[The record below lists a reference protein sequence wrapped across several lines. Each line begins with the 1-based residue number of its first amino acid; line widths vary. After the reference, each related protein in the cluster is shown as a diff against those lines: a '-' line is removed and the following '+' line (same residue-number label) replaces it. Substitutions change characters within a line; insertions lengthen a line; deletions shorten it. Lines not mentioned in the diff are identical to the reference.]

1 MSEQLREALSALK
14 DGEAEELELRRL
26 LKHGSN
32 PDLDEQWKM
41 MHHLSDAVTGRAP
54 QFAQWD
60 ISAKVSAAIA
70 DESSY
75 NMAANQQQSAGHK
88 NWFKP
93 VAGFAVAASVAMAVV
108 MGAQTLTMGTSLS
121 GGEPAIASTSSGRVF
136 PANIS
141 SSAVGS
147 VNVNA
152 SFSQA
157 AAVPGS
163 GLSKAVLMG
172 DLAAE
177 QRLDRYMLQHT
188 EQSALNNG
196 QGMINFARVAS
207 FEVE

>member
-26 LKHGSN
+26 LKQGESQ
-32 PDLDEQWKM
+32 DIGRQWQM
-41 MHHLSDAVTGRAP
+41 MHHISDAVSGRAP

-60 ISAKVSAAIA
+60 ISGKVSAAIEQ
-70 DESSY
+70 ESVHQDSTVD
-75 NMAANQQQSAGHK
+75 QPQTGK
-88 NWFKP
+88 DKFWLKP
-93 VAGFAVAASVAMAVV
+93 VAGLAVAASVAVAVV
-108 MGAQTLTMGTSLS
+108 LGTQTLTSTQSGFS
-121 GGEPAIASTSSGRVF
+121 GGDAVIASSSRVY
-136 PANIS
+136 PASIS
-141 SSAVGS
+141 NSGLGS

-152 SFSQA
+152 TFSNA
-157 AAVPGS
+157 SAPGT

-177 QRLDRYMLQHT
+177 QRLNRYMLQHT
-188 EQSALNNG
+188 EQSSLNNG